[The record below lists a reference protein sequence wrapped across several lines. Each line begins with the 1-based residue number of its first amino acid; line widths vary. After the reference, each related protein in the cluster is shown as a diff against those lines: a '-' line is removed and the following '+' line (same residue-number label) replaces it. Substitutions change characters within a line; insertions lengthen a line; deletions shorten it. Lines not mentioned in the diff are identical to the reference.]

1 MQEFTNDELKFIH
14 DLMKQFAW
22 KIGESKKL
30 ILAEN
35 IVDKCTARIIPE
47 MPQIPQT

>member
-14 DLMKQFAW
+14 DLMKQIGW

-35 IVDKCTARIIPE
+35 IVKVCTARIIPE
-47 MPQIPQT
+47 RPQT